1 MDKAIRVGGVVLVA
15 FVLLTGCKHSI
26 GPKTVQRDQF
36 DYAEALRDAAK
47 EQMLLN
53 MVGLRYSEAPQFLKV
68 TSVINQ
74 YSIEGNV
81 ALLSPPYDSA
91 AAIGSP
97 VGAGA
102 RFSDRPTLTYIP
114 LSGAEFTKSVLT
126 PIPPKSIMSL
136 IQAGWRADL
145 LMRLTVRSV
154 NGIAPTSRV
163 GAADSDPRFYELVS
177 LMTEIQA
184 EGGLSFR
191 VEQRGE
197 KEVALVTIP
206 DDPTDGMQKQ
216 RDRIDEILGIEPGLS
231 EYRLVFGQ
239 RAASPDEIAMLTH
252 SILEMLVDLA
262 QWIDVPPE
270 HSASGRTRPTPD
282 NEVMESFG
290 YEPLIRVLY
299 SMDKPDDAFVRVRY
313 EGIWY
318 WIPHDDFRSKRTLA
332 FMQLMFSLAESGGGQ
347 QAPVVT
353 VGAGGG

>member
-1 MDKAIRVGGVVLVA
+1 MRTSIRGVAWLSVVLVM
-15 FVLLTGCKHSI
+15 LTGCKSSI
-26 GPKTVQRDQF
+26 GPKTVVRDQF

-74 YSIEGNV
+74 YSLEGDV
-81 ALLSPPYDSA
+81 TLLSPPYDSA

-97 VGAGA
+97 VGISG

-145 LMRLTVRSV
+145 LMRLTVRSI
-154 NGIAPTSRV
+154 NGVAATSRV
-163 GAADSDPRFYELVS
+163 GTTDADPLFYELVS
-177 LMTEIQA
+177 LLTEVQA
-184 EGGLSFR
+184 AGGLSFR
-191 VEQRGE
+191 VEQRG
-197 KEVALVTIP
+197 KDEVALVTLP
-206 DDPTDGMQKQ
+206 NDPEDRLQKQ
-216 RDRIDEILGIEPGLS
+216 HDRIDEILGIEPGLS
-231 EYRLVFGQ
+231 EYKLVFGQ
-239 RAASPDEIAMLTH
+239 RASGPDEIAMLTH

-282 NEVMESFG
+282 LKVIESFG
-290 YEPLIRVLY
+290 YEPLIRVHY
-299 SMDKPDDAFVRVRY
+299 SKDEPDDAFVRVRY

-318 WIPHDDFRSKRTLA
+318 WISHDDFRSKRTLS

-353 VGAGGG
+353 VGAGG

>member
-1 MDKAIRVGGVVLVA
+1 MRRAGLGICVLLAAFALVA
-15 FVLLTGCKHSI
+15 GCKHSI

-36 DYAEALRDAAK
+36 DYAQALRDAGK

-53 MVGLRYSEAPQFLKV
+53 MVGLRYSEAPMFLKV

-74 YSIEGNV
+74 YSLEGTVNV
-81 ALLSPPYDSA
+81 LSPPYDRA

-136 IQAGWRADL
+136 IQAGWQADL
-145 LMRLTVRSV
+145 LMRLTVRSI
-154 NGIAPTSRV
+154 NGVAPTSRV
-163 GAADSDPRFYELVS
+163 GATDADPLFYELVS
-177 LMTEIQA
+177 LITEVQTT
-184 EGGLSFR
+184 GGLSFR
-191 VEQRGE
+191 VEQRGKE
-197 KEVALVTIP
+197 EVALVTLP
-206 DDPTDGMQKQ
+206 DDPKDGLQKQ
-216 RDRIDEILGIEPGLS
+216 QDRIDEILGIEPDLQ

-239 RAASPDEIAMLTH
+239 RASGPDEIAMLTH

-290 YEPLIRVLY
+290 YEPLIRVLQ
-299 SMDKPDDAFVRVRY
+299 SKEKPDNAFVRVRY
-313 EGIWY
+313 EGIWF
-318 WIPHDDFRSKRTLA
+318 WIPHDDFRSKRTLS